1 MIRFFFRFLSVLA
14 LAVAVIMAVLDATR
28 SVAADALVLT
38 PLASSWH
45 AVSPDTL
52 EATQNSFQQLGAP
65 GLWDPVT
72 VTMLTLPGFA
82 IFLALSL
89 IFYLIGRRPER
100 RLGRLRH
107 VSG

>member
-38 PLASSWH
+38 PLASSWQ
-45 AVSPDTL
+45 AVSPETFL
-52 EATQNSFQQLGAP
+52 GTQNSIEQLGLP
-65 GLWDPVT
+65 FLWNPVAT
-72 VTMLTLPGFA
+72 TIIALPGFA
-82 IFLALSL
+82 VFLGLSL
-89 IFYLIGRRPER
+89 LFYSIGRRPER
-100 RLGRLRH
+100 RPGRLRH